1 MQVSDKSDSVH
12 GLQEE
17 SSIKIISPIPL
28 LYTARSEA
36 VLRSMMSF
44 QPESMIIIIIR
55 FQLCSWK
62 DPARVYWNWLG
73 CLCPWHCG
81 NPYLSPSFFNC
92 ASWWHWKFPWTDI
105 TYPEYYGTHRA
116 SICFHFNGLDGTF
129 LDGLVL
135 WFKGFSTSS
144 QQRRTWGFSPG
155 LCARFCASWDY
166 NIFI

>member
-55 FQLCSWK
+55 FQLCS
-62 DPARVYWNWLG
+62 
-73 CLCPWHCG
+73 
-81 NPYLSPSFFNC
+81 
-92 ASWWHWKFPWTDI
+92 
-105 TYPEYYGTHRA
+105 
-116 SICFHFNGLDGTF
+116 
-129 LDGLVL
+129 
-135 WFKGFSTSS
+135 
-144 QQRRTWGFSPG
+144 
-155 LCARFCASWDY
+155 
-166 NIFI
+166 